1 MTPHSSAAHSTGTLW
16 RMGLMKETQAGSGLR
31 QCSRTA
37 PVGEV
42 ALLQER
48 KRHLGTPAAVD
59 PSLLWLVVGL
69 CRLGSPQGSLRCL
82 KGVHHGDADEA
93 SNLDQTGSDLS
104 PLALF
109 RPSITDCFIS
119 LYEQLICE
127 PEDAFIVI

>member
-1 MTPHSSAAHSTGTLW
+1 MS
-16 RMGLMKETQAGSGLR
+16 LMKETQTGSGLR
-31 QCSRTA
+31 QCSRTV
-37 PVGEV
+37 PVRDLN
-42 ALLQER
+42 LLPQQR
-48 KRHLGTPAAVD
+48 QRHLGTPAAVD